1 MRRPASRT
9 EERAAIT
16 VPVCLIPPDDSP
28 LSEVAHTEN
37 VSSRGA
43 RVIATSLWPTGKSA
57 LVRSTQ
63 GQFEW
68 IARIVYCERLP
79 DGKFAVGLQRFDSG
93 TVCPSRVEPHT

>member
-1 MRRPASRT
+1 MRHPASRT
-9 EERAAIT
+9 EERGAIT

-43 RVIATSLWPTGKSA
+43 RVIASRLWQTGKSA

-63 GQFEW
+63 GEFEW
-68 IARIVYCERLP
+68 TAHVVYCERLP
-79 DGKFAVGLQRFDSG
+79 DGKFAVGLQRSDSG
-93 TVCPSRVEPHT
+93 KRR